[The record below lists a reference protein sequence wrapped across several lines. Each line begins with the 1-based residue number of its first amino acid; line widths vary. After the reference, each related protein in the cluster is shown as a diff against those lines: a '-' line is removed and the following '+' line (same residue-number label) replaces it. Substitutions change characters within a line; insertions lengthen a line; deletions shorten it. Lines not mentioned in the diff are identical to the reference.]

1 MIHNDPHG
9 LPPGSLVL
17 ASRLLCAIFGECTA
31 VSAASFVAI
40 GGAGVQ
46 VRTHLNTIEFGGL
59 AFYSLPAGVPTDGS
73 CQLRIVALDGFNR
86 FACPVGMGETSCC
99 SGTFL
104 GRLLMASAR
113 VLSVDAAFFGM

>member
-17 ASRLLCAIFGECTA
+17 ASRLLCWFLVNAQQSQQPPLLPSEVLA
-31 VSAASFVAI
+31 SKSAHIWFW
-40 GGAGVQ
+40 GVGFLFAPHW
-46 VRTHLNTIEFGGL
+46 RSYGW
-59 AFYSLPAGVPTDGS
+59 D

-104 GRLLMASAR
+104 GRLLMAFAR
-113 VLSVDAAFFGM
+113 VLSVDAAFFGV